1 MVSKNNQW
9 QKRQKEMQTVQHFG
23 IRKLTVGVSSVLLG
37 LSFMGMAATNV
48 KADTVSGSQT
58 TDVAAGQTTDSAKQV
73 NDPSSTNDKQKGA
86 DQKSATSVA
95 SKTQTVQ
102 VNDLKKAAATVPA
115 DNLKES
121 KAVSTEPEAKEVELQ
136 IRRDSG
142 DKTTDWYP

>member
-58 TDVAAGQTTDSAKQV
+58 TEVTAEQATDSAKKV
-73 NDPSSTNDKQKGA
+73 NDPAPANDVQKGA
-86 DQKSATSVA
+86 D
-95 SKTQTVQ
+95 
-102 VNDLKKAAATVPA
+102 
-115 DNLKES
+115 
-121 KAVSTEPEAKEVELQ
+121 
-136 IRRDSG
+136 
-142 DKTTDWYP
+142 